1 MYITKACRW
10 NGTSISWLTF
20 CSGYINYQRFSSLVF
35 DALCILLKRNPP
47 PVRATHHIT
56 SRWRHHVVSR
66 VQGKRLLVIGTTSCL
81 DDLEQIKLS
90 TQFKKQYHV
99 STLTDASHL
108 LEAVKRIE
116 LFNDDELQ
124 LFARRIQGKTLVSA
138 WLIFTMLLVFRRDF

>member
-1 MYITKACRW
+1 M
-10 NGTSISWLTF
+10 
-20 CSGYINYQRFSSLVF
+20 
-35 DALCILLKRNPP
+35 
-47 PVRATHHIT
+47 
-56 SRWRHHVVSR
+56 SR

-90 TQFKKQYHV
+90 TQFKKQYHI
-99 STLTDASHL
+99 STLTDANHL

-138 WLIFTMLLVFRRDF
+138 